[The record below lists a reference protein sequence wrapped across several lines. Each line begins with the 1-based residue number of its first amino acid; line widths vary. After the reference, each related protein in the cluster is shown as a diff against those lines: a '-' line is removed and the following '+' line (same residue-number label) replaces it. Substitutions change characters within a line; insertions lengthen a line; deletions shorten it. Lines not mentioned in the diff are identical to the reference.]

1 MKKIFL
7 IIAIFILIFSV
18 VCIIGTNNTAFK
30 IVVEQRK
37 NIFDN
42 NELIRKE
49 KNNNFQI
56 IHSVAQVNDANDTA
70 YCIDIVK
77 KTLLGYKWI
86 YGGSH
91 IDKFIPFNSRDFN
104 ISAQLLNH
112 KEYPKL
118 IIFGICMNKNI
129 ESINVKVHGD
139 YKEAKIYYGLSKD
152 ERYYV
157 VNFDKEKVYDNY
169 FIFEITYL
177 NGNIETFVIE
187 DENIESFQ
195 EGKAKYLYSDKIR

>member
-7 IIAIFILIFSV
+7 IVAIFILIFSV
-18 VCIIGTNNTAFK
+18 VCIIGTKNKAFE
-30 IVVEQRK
+30 VVIEQRK
-37 NIFDN
+37 NIIDN
-42 NELIRKE
+42 IELIRIE

-56 IHSVAQVNDANDTA
+56 VHSVAQVNEANDTA

-77 KTLLGYKWI
+77 KTFLGYKWI
-86 YGGSH
+86 YGGCH
-91 IDKFIPFNSRDFN
+91 IDRFIPFNSRDFN
-104 ISAQLLNH
+104 LSAQLLNH
-112 KEYPKL
+112 KEYSK
-118 IIFGICMNKNI
+118 IVIFGICMNKNI

-139 YKEAKIYYGLSKD
+139 YKKAKIYDGLSND

-177 NGNIETFVIE
+177 NGNVETLVIE
-187 DENIESFQ
+187 DENIDSFQ
-195 EGKAKYLYSDKIR
+195 EGKAKYFYSDKIR